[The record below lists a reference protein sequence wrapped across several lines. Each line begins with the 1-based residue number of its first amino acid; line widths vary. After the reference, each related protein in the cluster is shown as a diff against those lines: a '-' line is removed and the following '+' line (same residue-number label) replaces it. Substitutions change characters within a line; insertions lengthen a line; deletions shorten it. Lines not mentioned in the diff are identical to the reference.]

1 MNILPQDLKGK
12 RIVDC
17 YECDINKLLI
27 EFEDGT
33 KIKLNFNGY
42 HTIKGGKEPELELI
56 QE

>member
-33 KIKLNFNGY
+33 KIKLNFDGY
-42 HTIKGGKEPELELI
+42 HRPHKVEAKLELI
-56 QE
+56 SK